1 MYIIGI
7 DGGGTSTQGALADG
21 EFNILAEAEVG
32 GTNYHNIGL
41 EATQDRLE
49 SLLNQLLAS
58 AGIGMEQ
65 LSGICLGGAGIDSEG
80 DREAIRGVFRSLGWK
95 GPLVAVND
103 GIAALAGG
111 TRGLDGMVLI
121 SGTGSI
127 GLARIEGQTIRS
139 GGWGQLIDDVGSGYY
154 LGISALKG
162 IMEAYDG
169 RREPTK
175 LWKPIAQ
182 HIGIEQEEDIIHFL
196 YHPQRGKEKIAE
208 LAPYVIQLAKED
220 PLASEIM
227 ANAMAGLLK
236 MVGGLL
242 NQMSSMAVKPMGR
255 ISLSLGGG
263 LLLKS
268 EVYRE
273 TFIKAVAEKYTEIDV
288 HLPYEGPVAGALRI
302 INDYIVKERKF
313 NA

>member
-7 DGGGTSTQGALADG
+7 DGGGTSTQGAIADL
-21 EFNILAEAEVG
+21 ELNIIAEAQVG

-41 EATQDRLE
+41 ELTEKRLE
-49 SLLNQLLAS
+49 ALLLELLEA
-58 AGIGMEQ
+58 AGIGVEL
-65 LSGICLGGAGIDSEG
+65 LSGICIGGAGIDCEA
-80 DREAIRGVFRSLGWK
+80 DRQAILSLFRSIGWK

-103 GIAALAGG
+103 SVTALAGG
-111 TRGLDGMVLI
+111 NSGLEGMVLI

-127 GLARIEGQTIRS
+127 GFANYGGNMVRC

-169 RREPTK
+169 RREKTQ
-175 LWKPIAQ
+175 LWEPIAK
-182 HIGIEQEEDIIHFL
+182 HLAIGQEEDLIHFL
-196 YHPQRGKEKIAE
+196 YHPQTGKEKIAE

-220 PLASEIM
+220 TLAFEIM
-227 ANAMAGLLK
+227 DEGIDGLLK
-236 MVGGLL
+236 ILGGLL
-242 NQMSSMAVKPMGR
+242 RQVQRDVPKCEGKIP
-255 ISLSLGGG
+255 LSLGGS
-263 LLLKS
+263 LLIKS
-268 EVYRE
+268 AVYRE
-273 TFIKAVAEKYTEIDV
+273 AFVEAVVKKYPEVDV

-302 INDYIVKERKF
+302 INDHITKVREP

>member
-21 EFNILAEAEVG
+21 ELNILAEAEVD

-41 EATQDRLE
+41 EATRDRLE
-49 SLLNQLLAS
+49 ALLKELLTS
-58 AGIGMEQ
+58 ADIRMEQ
-65 LSGICLGGAGIDSEG
+65 VSGICLGGAGIDSEN
-80 DREAIRGVFRSLGWK
+80 DREAISGLFKDIGWK
-95 GPLVAVND
+95 GPLLAVND
-103 GIAALAGG
+103 GVAALVGG
-111 TRGLDGMVLI
+111 NRGLGGMVLI

-127 GLARIEGQTIRS
+127 GLASAGGQIIRC
-139 GGWGQLIDDVGSGYY
+139 GGWGHLIDDVGSGYY

-169 RREPTK
+169 RRGPTK
-175 LWKPIAQ
+175 LWKPIAK
-182 HIGIEQEEDIIHFL
+182 HLGIEQEEDIIHFL

-227 ANAMAGLLK
+227 NEATAGLLK
-236 MVGGLL
+236 IIEGLL
-242 NQMSSMAVKPMGR
+242 NQMPTDLADTEKKME
-255 ISLSLGGG
+255 LSLGGS
-263 LLLKS
+263 LLIKS
-268 EVYRE
+268 EAYRE
-273 TFIKAVAEKYTEIDV
+273 TFIKAISEKYPMIDV

-302 INDYIVKERKF
+302 INDFIVKEREF